1 MSPADPGFWLQRF
14 VFVFVLCG
22 FYMPLAVAFAMVQAI
37 SNRIFL
43 SFGDVAMFAAFA
55 SVYVALSRYVAG
67 DAGLSVIA
75 VSLVAAIAC
84 AGAMGHLV
92 ARQIFEPLIRQ
103 PSQAFMIAAVGF
115 SIALQEVMRLQS
127 GAKTIWLPPL
137 YGLSEVKVPIGDGA
151 LQIGLPTL
159 IAASASFA
167 GVAAILLVLRLTRLG
182 RQWQSCSQDARLAAL
197 CGINVTHIV
206 QLTCIASSMLAAF
219 SGWTIAI
226 SYGGVA
232 FNLGL
237 MASFKAMFASVI
249 GGFGTLRGAV
259 AGAVFLS
266 VAEVMWSSFFPLAY
280 RDVAI
285 FALITSILI
294 LKPEGLLGSSI
305 RKDSD
310 SWSRGGQSS

>member
-1 MSPADPGFWLQRF
+1 MSPADFGFWLQRA
-14 VFVFVLCG
+14 VFAVVLCG

-43 SFGDVAMFAAFA
+43 SFGDIAMFAAFA
-55 SVYVALSRYVAG
+55 AVYVALSRYVAG
-67 DAGLSVIA
+67 DVSIVVMALS
-75 VSLVAAIAC
+75 LCAAIAC

-92 ARQIFEPLIRQ
+92 ARQIFVPLIRQ
-103 PSQAFMIAAVGF
+103 QSQAFMIAAVGF

-137 YGLSEVKVPIGDGA
+137 YGLSEVKFPVGGDA
-151 LQIGLPTL
+151 VQIGAPAL
-159 IAASASFA
+159 IAAGASFA
-167 GVAAILLVLRLTRLG
+167 GVAAVTLILRGSRFG
-182 RQWQSCSQDARLAAL
+182 RQWQACSQDARLAAL
-197 CGINVTHIV
+197 SGINVSAIV

-219 SGWTIAI
+219 SGWTIAV

-259 AGAVFLS
+259 AGAILLA
-266 VAEVMWSSFFPLAY
+266 VAEVMWTSFFPLAY
-280 RDVAI
+280 RDAAI

-310 SWSRGGQSS
+310 SWPRGGF